1 MKFNRNLDIGSL
13 EAEDDRFLI
22 QSFVEKD
29 EFKALRSFASQKSI
43 VLGRT
48 GSGKSALL
56 RKLEESE
63 VNLVRIKPEEMSLR
77 FLSNSDIIE
86 YFRRLDIKLDLF
98 YKVLWKH
105 VFIVEIL
112 KLHYGKE
119 KVAREN
125 KIQAFF
131 EGIEFKFNKKKKNAI
146 EYLRKWHDKF
156 WESTEYRVKEL
167 ENRLRDEFRSSAG
180 IDSQLFEKF
189 VKAKISNE
197 AKNIIEQSRKV
208 EVLNK
213 AQKVV
218 SEIQLDE
225 ISSILDFIKVDLL
238 QKSDKHYYIL
248 IDDLDKEWV
257 DSKIVYDLIVALIH
271 CIKEINSFPNIKIV
285 ISLRLN
291 LYQLCLERSSLK
303 GTQREKLA
311 NMLLHLS
318 WSEQDLM
325 ELLQKRL
332 DVLSKNLNET
342 TVKLEDILPSSDKR
356 GNKIAGVDYII
367 KRTLFRPRD
376 VISYFNKAI
385 KYSEGNTKISRT
397 ALKMAESEYSVERLL
412 AVEDEWKEN
421 FALIKDYLK
430 IFTNKS
436 FKFSTTDL
444 TTNDVKDFCYSVY
457 RKAND
462 TELKQLVYE
471 GWRPEK
477 EEKVK
482 EHLINRLYQVG
493 IIGVKPSST
502 EKIYYSYQI
511 DNAFDKFK
519 IDKGYTFYVNPAFHS
534 ALHIRANDTQD

>member
-1 MKFNRNLDIGSL
+1 MKFNRHIDIGSL

-22 QSFVEKD
+22 KSFIEKD
-29 EFKALRSFASQKSI
+29 EFRAISSLASQKCI

-56 RKLEESE
+56 RRLEETQQ
-63 VNLVRIKPEEMSLR
+63 NLVRIKPEEMSLR

-119 KVAREN
+119 KVVREN
-125 KIQAFF
+125 KIQSFF
-131 EGIEFKFNKKKKNAI
+131 EGIEFRFNKKKKNAI

-156 WESTEYRVKEL
+156 WESTEYRVREL
-167 ENRLRDEFRSSAG
+167 ENRLRDEYKSSAG
-180 IDSQLFEKF
+180 IDSQLFDNF
-189 VKAKISNE
+189 VKAKISSE
-197 AKNIIEQSRKV
+197 ANNIIEQSKKV

-213 AQKVV
+213 AQKVI

-238 QKSDKHYYIL
+238 QKTDKIYYIV

-271 CIKEINSFPNIKIV
+271 TIKEINAFPNIKII

-291 LYQLCLERSSLK
+291 LYQLCLEKSSLK

-311 NMLLHLS
+311 NMLMHIS
-318 WSEQDLM
+318 WSEKDLTD
-325 ELLQKRL
+325 LLQRRL
-332 DVLSKNLNET
+332 EALAISMGEAPLR
-342 TVKLEDILPSSDKR
+342 LEDILPTGDKR
-356 GNKIAGVDYII
+356 GNKIAGVEYII

-385 KYSEGNTKISRT
+385 KYSDGQSKISRT
-397 ALKMAESEYSVERLL
+397 ALRMAESEYSVERLL

-421 FALIKDYLK
+421 FSLIKDYLK
-430 IFTNKS
+430 ILTNKL
-436 FKFSTTDL
+436 FRFSLSDITA
-444 TTNDVKDFCYSVY
+444 NDIRDFCYSVY
-457 RKAND
+457 PKSSD
-462 TELKQLVYE
+462 TQLKQLVFK
-471 GWRPEK
+471 GWEPGRI
-477 EEKVK
+477 EKVR

-493 IIGVKPSST
+493 IVGVKPSAT

-511 DNAFDKFK
+511 DNAFDQFK
-519 IDKGYTFYVNPAFHS
+519 LDEHYAFFVNPAFHS
-534 ALHIRANDTQD
+534 ALHIRINVHEN